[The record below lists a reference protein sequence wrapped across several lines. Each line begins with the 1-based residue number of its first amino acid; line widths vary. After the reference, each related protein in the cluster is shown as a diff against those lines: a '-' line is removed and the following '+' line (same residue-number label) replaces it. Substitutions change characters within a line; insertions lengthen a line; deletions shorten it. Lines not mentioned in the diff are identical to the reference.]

1 MAAPYQAPGQ
11 PREWD
16 ADSYDTLPL
25 PHERWGQRLLATLPL
40 RGDETVLD
48 VGARPSLLG
57 KAIPWGG
64 TSRPEQ
70 VTVTAVPYV
79 PWDNRDGRAGHAG
92 LAAVRPDRKPVSA
105 LGPEST

>member
-48 VGARPSLLG
+48 VGTGTGRDTEVLLRRLPDGHVIAVDGSAAMLARLRARLAS
-57 KAIPWGG
+57 AG
-64 TSRPEQ
+64 T
-70 VTVTAVPYV
+70 
-79 PWDNRDGRAGHAG
+79 AGS
-92 LAAVRPDRKPVSA
+92 VVS
-105 LGPEST
+105 E